1 MYICTTKL
9 SNLSIIANLLS
20 IFFHSFNIKS
30 AMYEISTSLYREVGE
45 RLIETI
51 GTREFFSGSI
61 HLTHGDVDCQL
72 TCTLII
78 ERGEH
83 ASEGQCF
90 RPITAL
96 IPIWWEFHTYID
108 DDEKMNDFS
117 FSELTALSLTL

>member
-20 IFFHSFNIKS
+20 IFSHSFNIKS

-61 HLTHGDVDCQL
+61 HLTHGEVDCQL

-78 ERGEH
+78 ERGERT
-83 ASEGQCF
+83 SEGHCF

-108 DDEKMNDFS
+108 DEEKMNDFS
-117 FSELTALSLTL
+117 FGELTALSL